1 MAIVAIAAS
10 GVAITAGIVD
20 NSNRIGPCGLLLF
33 DTVFSRF
40 NHSSIASFVIDSPHI
55 AFQIRSYWL
64 KLAIIVVNQFWLI
77 AFVVAV
83 FRSESVASSVTIFDE
98 ALGTLILIVLVSIVL
113 FVTINKF

>member
-1 MAIVAIAAS
+1 MRRWRLPVVASAIRAVGRGRGRAAAAATAALFSCRGPRRRRAGVVFAVVA
-10 GVAITAGIVD
+10 D
-20 NSNRIGPCGLLLF
+20 
-33 DTVFSRF
+33 
-40 NHSSIASFVIDSPHI
+40 
-55 AFQIRSYWL
+55 
-64 KLAIIVVNQFWLI
+64 